1 WEYAIT
7 LVKTGGIRMNADRAV
22 ALLFQPGSQ
31 GRHRPSR
38 AYCAIGVEA
47 VHTQSTVFN
56 TAQEGKLRAHC
67 VRPPSGDLQ
76 ISAGNRF
83 GFEAVK
89 LRQNFWSN
97 PVRNSPGIK
106 ERLALHRNEMWQIR
120 QGVRTGQNR
129 CRCWSNTFKRGGQ
142 AGALS
147 PLLPVTPEAG

>member
-89 LRQNFWSN
+89 LRQNLWPNSI
-97 PVRNSPGIK
+97 RNSPGIK
-106 ERLALHRNEMWQIR
+106 ERLALYGNQMGQISHGTR
-120 QGVRTGQNR
+120 ARQNR
-129 CRCWSNTFKRGGQ
+129 RRRWGNTSKRGRQ
-142 AGALS
+142 AWTLS
-147 PLLPVTPEAG
+147 ALLPVSPKAG